1 MIEAAAAL
9 AQEHDTR
16 WYMHLA
22 ESESAAAGVG
32 GTRALQLLED
42 WGVLDDRL
50 VGVHAVWLSDDELD
64 RLGAVRGNVSYNPAS
79 NLFFGERIIDL
90 AGYKGRGIN
99 VAIGTD
105 SSASNN
111 AQDVF
116 SDVRLAA
123 LSQRLGKRDPAAVSD
138 REMLDLAT
146 ADGGTVT
153 GLPIG
158 RLAPGHH
165 ADFLVLDLDQLS
177 LLPRDRLAANLVY
190 AMDPRAIRHVYVDG
204 RAVVRDGTL
213 ANVDLAQVV
222 DRIDAAARR
231 R

>member
-1 MIEAAAAL
+1 
-9 AQEHDTR
+9 
-16 WYMHLA
+16 
-22 ESESAAAGVG
+22 
-32 GTRALQLLED
+32 
-42 WGVLDDRL
+42 VLDDQL
-50 VGVHAVWLSDDELD
+50 VGVHAVWLDDDELD
-64 RLGAVRGNVSYNPAS
+64 TIGAVGGNISYNPAS
-79 NLFFGERIIDL
+79 NLFFGERILDL
-90 AGYKGRGIN
+90 AGYKRRGIH

-138 REMLDLAT
+138 REMLELAT
-146 ADGGTVT
+146 VDGGVVT

-158 RLAPGHH
+158 RIAPGYR
-165 ADFLVLDLDQLS
+165 ADFLVLDLDHLS

-190 AMDPRAIRHVYVDG
+190 AMDPRAVRHVYVDG
-204 RAVVRDGTL
+204 RAVVREGTL
-213 ANVDLAQVV
+213 AHVDLAQVV